1 MTPTPQSQ
9 SPDPKHLWKEQ
20 VMRPQTMTPQMLE
33 SRSRDFE
40 GRIRTRNRREYIIGG
55 IVAVLTVAFGTWML
69 LSVPAAPSSLMTG
82 IGFILL
88 GLGAAAA
95 AFQLR
100 RRAGGQAVIDGSPST
115 LAAYRA
121 ELVRQRDALRSIF
134 SWYVAPF
141 LPGFLLIYGAGFF
154 EPDGLEWGT
163 LIPGLL
169 TVAFG
174 IWLIR
179 ANHKA
184 ADGLDQEIRALC
196 EPSNSL
202 GHDQ

>member
-9 SPDPKHLWKEQ
+9 SPDPKNLWKEQ
-20 VMRPQTMTPQMLE
+20 DMQPQTMTPQMLE
-33 SRSRDFE
+33 SRSLEFE
-40 GRIRTRNRREYIIGG
+40 DRIRTRNKREYVIGS
-55 IVAVLTVAFGTWML
+55 IVAVVTVAFGTWML
-69 LSVPAAPSSLMTG
+69 LSVAAAPSSLMTG

-95 AFQLR
+95 IFQLR
-100 RRAGGQAVIDGSPST
+100 RRAGGQAFIDGSSNT
-115 LAAYRA
+115 SAAYRA

-141 LPGFLLIYGAGFF
+141 LPGLLLIYGAGFF
-154 EPDGLEWGT
+154 EPDGIEWGT
-163 LIPGLL
+163 LIPGFL

-174 IWLIR
+174 IWLVR

-184 ADGLDQEIRALC
+184 ADGLDQEIKGLDAR
-196 EPSNSL
+196 
-202 GHDQ
+202 G